1 MDTTFNIKV
10 KQLTS
15 FNEIVE
21 PIYQNF
27 DKKYQDILF
36 YLINNWLKINNIN
49 DENINL
55 LKDYIEEL
63 VNEYSE
69 YQSGSKKWSMIKKI
83 NVNDFDNC

>member
-10 KQLTS
+10 KQLTI

-36 YLINNWLKINNIN
+36 KLINNWLKNNDFNKKIL
-49 DENINL
+49 E
-55 LKDYIEEL
+55 DYVEEL
-63 VNEYSE
+63 INEYTE
-69 YQSGSKKWSMIKKI
+69 YQSGANKWN
-83 NVNDFDNC
+83 NVKTKSANGFDNC